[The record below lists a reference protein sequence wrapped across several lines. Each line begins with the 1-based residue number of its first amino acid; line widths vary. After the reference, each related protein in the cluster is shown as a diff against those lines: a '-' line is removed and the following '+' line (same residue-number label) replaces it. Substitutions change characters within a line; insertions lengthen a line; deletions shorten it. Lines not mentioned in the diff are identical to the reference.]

1 MTNSESSRAGVVSRN
16 RRTAVLVM
24 AGLLALLAIAG
35 VLIWKTGGQVLG
47 ISAVNSERLIGQ
59 ARPAVTPGTAAGLC
73 GPEENVIRVAKAV
86 GPAVVSVLNMQSPGL
101 GQPEKRRGLGS
112 GFIVSRDGLIV
123 TNAHVISG
131 ADRVEVVLIG
141 EKTVTARILGA
152 DPRID
157 IAILK
162 IPKSNLP
169 VVSFGDSG
177 KLQPGQQAIAIGNPL
192 GFERTVTVGVVSAL
206 NRTIPGGGAPLRDLV
221 QTDAAINPGNS
232 GGPLLD
238 SCGRVIGVNTAVVE
252 AEVGAGGLGF
262 AVPIN
267 MARRAVRDV
276 LKHGRIIVPWIGI
289 AYTEVTEEL
298 AEAFGLPVKQG
309 IIVGTVVSKS
319 PADRAGIRPGDTI
332 TRIDNKPVKDAGQ
345 LQEFIREAQVGEK
358 LKFTLLRNGKRMTVT
373 VTLEEMP
380 REVAIS
386 GG

>member
-59 ARPAVTPGTAAGLC
+59 ARPAVTPGTAGGLC